1 MEISFCLTVYKN
13 WFFFPRIRN
22 KDLKRSCKICAGQ
35 VQVTHYCMGYL
46 IFLFMILSIYLKL
59 DCKLSGVGLGFS
71 ICSSETNYIIKITD
85 VWNVIGHKNLQISK
99 IKLEQLRKSGDDEL
113 TQSKISWA
121 VAVNMSH
128 STDIYSSEALCLL
141 STICRFLILI
151 SESKR
156 LSTEQ
161 QQLDYQRRVSRK
173 HLHTCFWRLTF
184 DFSIVWSSLTEGVNI
199 QN

>member
-1 MEISFCLTVYKN
+1 
-13 WFFFPRIRN
+13 
-22 KDLKRSCKICAGQ
+22 
-35 VQVTHYCMGYL
+35 
-46 IFLFMILSIYLKL
+46 MILSIYLKL

-128 STDIYSSEALCLL
+128 SPYIYSSEALCLL

-173 HLHTCFWRLTF
+173 HLHICFWRLTSHF
-184 DFSIVWSSLTEGVNI
+184 LYCMVTFEWRSQYTKFLIFNITFSAEITKNNLLFKASKKTS
-199 QN
+199 